1 MKAVSFLL
9 LFIVASCANK
19 KQITQLDSQK
29 KSTTQANIDFTEF
42 NPELIRGIEI
52 DSFQIDEVY
61 SLDSVFIFPA
71 YCEGDLESYPNPKN
85 WGDRLVLL
93 KNGMIEFQSKPVGDV
108 YLFEPHFYKNQV
120 NSTIIIICQLGFE
133 YLCGGQAF
141 SYKNDEIKY
150 IGDLE
155 IASTNEEFGLA
166 QIVKIHE
173 DGENIY
179 FNFIAD
185 SLIFQPGHKDEI
197 IENNIQ
203 YIFDGHSLRLK
214 VK

>member
-1 MKAVSFLL
+1 MKATLFIL

-19 KQITQLDSQK
+19 KQITQFDSPK
-29 KSTTQANIDFTEF
+29 KAPTQANIDFTEF
-42 NPELIRGIEI
+42 KPELVSGIEI
-52 DSFQIDEVY
+52 DSFQIDEIY

-71 YCEGDLESYPNPKN
+71 YGEGDLESSSHPNN
-85 WGDRLVLL
+85 WGDRLVFF

-120 NSTIIIICQLGFE
+120 NNTIIIICQLGFE
-133 YLCGGQAF
+133 YFSGGQAF

-150 IGDLE
+150 IGDIE

-179 FNFIAD
+179 FNFKAD

-203 YIFDGHSLRLK
+203 YIFNGNSLRLK